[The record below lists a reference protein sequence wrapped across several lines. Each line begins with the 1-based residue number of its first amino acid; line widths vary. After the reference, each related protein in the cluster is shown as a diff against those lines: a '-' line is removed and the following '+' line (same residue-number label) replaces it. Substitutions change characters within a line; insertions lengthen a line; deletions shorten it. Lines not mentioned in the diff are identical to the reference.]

1 MGKSETDVRA
11 KLQAISGALR
21 DVDHLGPEAR
31 QRLADLGEE
40 LSRAIA
46 TEQGSPTNAA
56 HLSDSVA
63 RLALAIQENRE
74 PGLLESARNRLEQAV
89 VSTEIESPM
98 MSGIASRLI
107 QTLADLG
114 I

>member
-1 MGKSETDVRA
+1 MGETENDVRA
-11 KLQAISGALR
+11 KLQAISGVLR
-21 DVDHLGPEAR
+21 HADHLGPEAR
-31 QRLADLGEE
+31 QRLADLVEE
-40 LSRAIA
+40 LSGAIA
-46 TEQGSPTNAA
+46 TEQGSSTNAA

-63 RLALAIQENRE
+63 RLALAIQENHAQ
-74 PGLLESARNRLEQAV
+74 GLLESARNRLEQAV